1 MTKTISD
8 DRLQRFFLQCA
19 RKSFWQL
26 GLNNPAVIDY
36 VATMLTTFARADHLY
51 RLHAPSG
58 RRLDSVTEM
67 VEHYH
72 SDPATPQSKVLR
84 EREMR
89 QYIGDYTLFMS
100 GLFRSF
106 IEKRGVLSYYVEQGR
121 RSYWKVSEVDLAFY
135 HTGFLLF
142 QELSRNFECYAGALD
157 YMRQACFATTPETR
171 PFGQFLHH
179 VDGWVKTHLSEN

>member
-1 MTKTISD
+1 MAKITLD
-8 DRLQRFFLQCA
+8 DHLQQFFSQCA

-36 VATMLTTFARADHLY
+36 IATMLTTFSRSEHLY
-51 RLHAPSG
+51 CLHAPSG
-58 RRLDSVTEM
+58 RQLDTITEM
-67 VEHYH
+67 LEHYQ
-72 SDPATPQSKVLR
+72 SDTAVPRPDILR

-89 QYIGDYTLFMS
+89 QYIGDYALFMS

-121 RSYWKVSEVDLAFY
+121 RSYWKVSELDLALY
-135 HTGFLLF
+135 RTGFLLF
-142 QELSRNFECYAGALD
+142 QELSRNFERYAGALD

-171 PFGQFLHH
+171 PFGQFLYH

>member
-1 MTKTISD
+1 MAKTISD
-8 DRLQRFFLQCA
+8 ERLKGFFLQCA

-26 GLNNPAVIDY
+26 GLNNPTVIEY
-36 VATMLTTFARADHLY
+36 VATMLTTFARAEHLY
-51 RLHAPSG
+51 RLHVPSG

-67 VEHYH
+67 LDYYR
-72 SDPATPQSKVLR
+72 SDPSTPQSHVLR

-106 IEKRGVLSYYVEQGR
+106 VEKRGILSYYVEQGR
-121 RSYWKVSEVDLAFY
+121 HSYWKVSELDLALY

-142 QELSRNFECYAGALD
+142 QELSNNFECYADALD
-157 YMRQACFATTPETR
+157 YMRQACFATP
-171 PFGQFLHH
+171 PNSGAFGQFLRR
-179 VDGWVKTHLSEN
+179 VDGWVKIQLSDN